1 MGERHSVKLPFKPM
15 TELTPDNFVTS
26 KNRLQSLKHIKEN
39 RDISKVRI
47 VFDGS
52 SKQIDQ
58 LTWNKLVHSGP
69 CSLPLLYDIL
79 LRFRLGTITITADV
93 AQAFLKILVDKK
105 DQDFL
110 QFLWYDDVF
119 SDHNTIV
126 Y

>member
-1 MGERHSVKLPFKPM
+1 M

-58 LTWNKLVHSGP
+58 LTWNKLVHSD
-69 CSLPLLYDIL
+69 LVHYLYCMI
-79 LRFRLGTITITADV
+79 FC
-93 AQAFLKILVDKK
+93 
-105 DQDFL
+105 
-110 QFLWYDDVF
+110 
-119 SDHNTIV
+119 
-126 Y
+126 